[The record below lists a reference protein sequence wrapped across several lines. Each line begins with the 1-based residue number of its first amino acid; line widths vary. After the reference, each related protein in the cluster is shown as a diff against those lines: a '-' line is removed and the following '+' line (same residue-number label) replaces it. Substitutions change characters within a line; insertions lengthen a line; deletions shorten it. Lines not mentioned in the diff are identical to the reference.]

1 MERTMAGKIIFTGE
15 SDLPL
20 SPISSGGMSWNR
32 TGTWR
37 YIRPKYEDKTPPCNA
52 ACPAGVDIVGFIRL
66 VGEGKYEDAWN
77 LIREESPFPGVCGR
91 VCFHPCES
99 HCNRADY
106 DEAMA
111 INALE
116 RFVADRALDL
126 EPKLPVRATKEERV
140 AIVGSGPSGL
150 SCAYHLA
157 RMGYQATVFEA
168 LPQPGGILRAGIPSY
183 RLPRDILDREIAG
196 IQAYGVEIKANARL
210 GGDLSFQDLE
220 EYEAIFLATGAHI
233 SRKLNI
239 PGEDLEGVISG
250 LDLLR
255 DINLEKEV
263 RIGGRVAV
271 IGGGNTAV
279 DAGRAVLRLGGIPL
293 ILYRRSRDEMPAF
306 DEEVSEAVEEGVEIR
321 YLTGPTEIIG
331 HKGRVAQLG
340 CIKMELGEEDET
352 GRRSPVPIPR
362 SNFTVEVD
370 TVIVAIGEE
379 PDLTFLP
386 EDIRVEHKMVSTDNG
401 ARTSREDVF
410 AGGDMAHVHRTVA
423 HAIGFGKRAAIS
435 IDCLINKRDVNSLLQ
450 GIRVGENGTLSM
462 AKYLS
467 EVARRRAHHVVTFE
481 ELNVAYFEHGE
492 RNERAK
498 LAVPE
503 RVRDFRE
510 ISTGLTE
517 QGALREAERCFSCGL
532 CNECENCY
540 IFCPDLSVIM
550 DGGTVKYRINYDYC
564 KGCGICIAECP
575 RNALSMEKEAK

>member
-1 MERTMAGKIIFTGE
+1 MAGKIIFKGE

-20 SPISSGGMSWNR
+20 FPISSGDMCWNR

-52 ACPAGVDIVGFIRL
+52 ACPAGVDIPVFIGL
-66 VGEGKYEDAWN
+66 VVEGKYEEAWN
-77 LIREESPFPGVCGR
+77 IIREENPLPGVCGR

-99 HCNRADY
+99 LCNRAHY
-106 DEAMA
+106 DEVLA

-126 EPKLPVRATKEERV
+126 ESRVPIREARKERV

-150 SCAYHLA
+150 SCAYHVA
-157 RMGYQATVFEA
+157 RMGYQVTVFEA
-168 LPQPGGILRAGIPSY
+168 LPQPGGILRMGIPSY
-183 RLPRDILDREIAG
+183 RLPKDILDKEIAD
-196 IQAYGVEIKANARL
+196 IQAYGVEIKTNARL
-210 GGDLSFQDLE
+210 GGDLSFGDLE
-220 EYEAIFLATGAHI
+220 EYEAVFLATGAHI
-233 SRKLNI
+233 SRKLNT
-239 PGEDLEGVISG
+239 PGEDLEGAVSG

-255 DINLEKEV
+255 DINLGKKV

-279 DAGRAVLRLGGIPL
+279 DVARAVLRLGGNPI

-306 DEEVSEAVEEGVEIR
+306 DEEVSGTLEEGIEIR

-331 HKGRVAQLG
+331 QKGRVTKLE
-340 CIKMELGEEDET
+340 CTEMELGEEDET
-352 GRRSPVPIPR
+352 GRRRPVPIPD
-362 SNFTVEVD
+362 SHFTIPVD
-370 TVIVAIGEE
+370 AVIAAIGEE

-386 EDIRVEHKMVSTDNG
+386 EGIRVEGKIVSTDNG
-401 ARTSREDVF
+401 ARTSRKGIF
-410 AGGDMAHVHRTVA
+410 AGGDMAHLYRTVA

-435 IDCLINKRDVNSLLQ
+435 IDCSIRKKNVDSLLQ
-450 GIRVGENGTLSM
+450 GIRVGEDGALSI

-467 EVARRRAHHVVTFE
+467 EVARRRADHVVAFE

-492 RNERAK
+492 RNERTK

-510 ISTGLTE
+510 ISAGLTE
-517 QGALREAERCFSCGL
+517 QGALKEASRCFSCGL

-540 IFCPDLSVIM
+540 VFCPDLSVII
-550 DGGTVKYRINYDYC
+550 DSGAVKYRINYDYC

-575 RNALSMEKEAK
+575 RNALSVEKEAR

>member
-20 SPISSGGMSWNR
+20 SPISSGDMCWNR

-37 YIRPKYEDKTPPCNA
+37 YIRPKYEDKTPRCNP
-52 ACPAGVDIVGFIRL
+52 ACPAGVDIPVFIGL
-66 VGEGKYEDAWN
+66 VAEGKYEEAWN
-77 LIREESPFPGVCGR
+77 VIREESPFPGVCGR

-126 EPKLPVRATKEERV
+126 EPKLPIRATREERV

-157 RMGYQATVFEA
+157 RMGYQTTVFEA

-183 RLPRDILDREIAG
+183 RLPKDILDGEIAG
-196 IQAYGVEIKANARL
+196 IQAHGVEIKTNARL

-255 DINLEKEV
+255 DINLGKKV

-271 IGGGNTAV
+271 IGGGNTALDV
-279 DAGRAVLRLGGIPL
+279 ARAVLRLGGNPL

-306 DEEVSEAVEEGVEIR
+306 DEEVSEAVEEGIEIR

-331 HKGRVAQLG
+331 HKGRVTKVE
-340 CIKMELGEEDET
+340 CIEMELGGEDET

-362 SNFTVEVD
+362 SDFTVEAD

-467 EVARRRAHHVVTFE
+467 ELARRRAPHVVAFE
-481 ELNVAYFEHGE
+481 ELNLAYFEHGE
-492 RNERAK
+492 RNERPK
-498 LAVPE
+498 IAVPE

-532 CNECENCY
+532 CNDCENCY
-540 IFCPDLSVIM
+540 IFCPDLSIIV

>member
-1 MERTMAGKIIFTGE
+1 MAGKIIFKGE

-20 SPISSGGMSWNR
+20 SPISSGDMSWNR

-91 VCFHPCES
+91 VCFYPCES

-106 DEAMA
+106 DETMA

-168 LPQPGGILRAGIPSY
+168 LPQPGGILRTGIPSY
-183 RLPRDILDREIAG
+183 RLPRGVLDREIAG
-196 IQAYGVEIKANARL
+196 IQAYGVEIKTNARL
-210 GGDLSFQDLE
+210 GGDLSFEDLE
-220 EYEAIFLATGAHI
+220 EYEAIFLATGAHV

-255 DINLEKEV
+255 DINLGKAV
-263 RIGGRVAV
+263 RIEGRVAV
-271 IGGGNTAV
+271 LGGGNTAV
-279 DAGRAVLRLGGIPL
+279 DAARAVLRLGGIPL

-306 DEEVSEAVEEGVEIR
+306 DEEVSEALEEGIEIR

-331 HKGRVAQLG
+331 RKGRVAQLG
-340 CIKMELGEEDET
+340 CINMELGGEDET
-352 GRRSPVPIPR
+352 GRRSPVPIPH
-362 SNFTVEVD
+362 SNFTMEVD

-379 PDLTFLP
+379 PDLRFLP
-386 EDIRVEHKMVSTDNG
+386 EDIRVEGKMVSTDNG
-401 ARTSREDVF
+401 ARTSREGVF
-410 AGGDMAHVHRTVA
+410 AGGDMAHIHRTVA

-450 GIRVGENGTLSM
+450 GIRVGENGTLSIG
-462 AKYLS
+462 KYLS
-467 EVARRRAHHVVTFE
+467 EVARRRSHHVVAFE
-481 ELNVAYFEHGE
+481 ELNAIYFEHGE

-510 ISTGLTE
+510 ISMDLTE

-550 DGGTVKYRINYDYC
+550 DGGEVKYRINYDYC

-575 RNALSMEKEAK
+575 RNALSVEKEAR

>member
-1 MERTMAGKIIFTGE
+1 MAGKIIFKGE

-20 SPISSGGMSWNR
+20 SPISSGDMSWNR

-91 VCFHPCES
+91 VCFYPCES

-106 DEAMA
+106 DETMA

-183 RLPRDILDREIAG
+183 RLPRGVLDREIAG
-196 IQAYGVEIKANARL
+196 IQAYGVEIKTNARL
-210 GGDLSFQDLE
+210 GGDLSFEDLE
-220 EYEAIFLATGAHI
+220 EYEAIFLATGAHV

-255 DINLEKEV
+255 DINLGKAV
-263 RIGGRVAV
+263 RIEGRVAV
-271 IGGGNTAV
+271 LGGGNTAV
-279 DAGRAVLRLGGIPL
+279 DAARAVLRLGGIPL

-306 DEEVSEAVEEGVEIR
+306 DEEVSEALEEGIEIR

-331 HKGRVAQLG
+331 RKGRVAQLG
-340 CIKMELGEEDET
+340 CINMELGGEDET
-352 GRRSPVPIPR
+352 GRRSPVPIPH
-362 SNFTVEVD
+362 SNFTMEVD

-379 PDLTFLP
+379 PDLRFLP
-386 EDIRVEHKMVSTDNG
+386 EDIRVEGKMVSTDNG
-401 ARTSREDVF
+401 ARTSREGVF
-410 AGGDMAHVHRTVA
+410 AGGDMAHIHRTVA

-450 GIRVGENGTLSM
+450 GIRVGENGTLSIG
-462 AKYLS
+462 KYLS
-467 EVARRRAHHVVTFE
+467 EVARRRSHHVVAFE
-481 ELNVAYFEHGE
+481 ELNAIYFEHGE

-510 ISTGLTE
+510 ISMDLTE

-550 DGGTVKYRINYDYC
+550 DGGEVKYRINYDYC

-575 RNALSMEKEAK
+575 RNALSVEKEAR

>member
-1 MERTMAGKIIFTGE
+1 MAGKIIFKGE

-20 SPISSGGMSWNR
+20 FPISSGDMSWNR

-52 ACPAGVDIVGFIRL
+52 ACPAGVDIPVFIGL
-66 VGEGKYEDAWN
+66 VAEGKYEEAWN
-77 LIREESPFPGVCGR
+77 IIREENPLPGVCGR

-99 HCNRADY
+99 LCNRAHY
-106 DEAMA
+106 DETLA

-126 EPKLPVRATKEERV
+126 ESRVPIREARKERV

-150 SCAYHLA
+150 SCAYHVA
-157 RMGYQATVFEA
+157 RMGYQVTVFEA
-168 LPQPGGILRAGIPSY
+168 LPQPGGILRMGIPSY
-183 RLPRDILDREIAG
+183 RLPKDILDKEIAD
-196 IQAYGVEIKANARL
+196 IQAYGVEIKTNARL
-210 GGDLSFQDLE
+210 GGDLSFGGLE
-220 EYEAIFLATGAHI
+220 EYEAVFLATGAHI

-239 PGEDLEGVISG
+239 PGEDLEGAVSG

-255 DINLEKEV
+255 DINLGKKV

-279 DAGRAVLRLGGIPL
+279 DVARAVLRLGGKPI

-306 DEEVSEAVEEGVEIR
+306 DEEVSGTLEEGIEIR

-331 HKGRVAQLG
+331 QKGRVIELE
-340 CIKMELGEEDET
+340 CTEMELGEEDET
-352 GRRSPVPIPR
+352 GRRRPVPIPD
-362 SNFTVEVD
+362 SHFTIPVD
-370 TVIVAIGEE
+370 AVIAAIGEE

-386 EDIRVEHKMVSTDNG
+386 EGIRVEGKIVSTDNG
-401 ARTSREDVF
+401 ARTSRKGIF
-410 AGGDMAHVHRTVA
+410 AGGDMAHLYRTVA

-435 IDCLINKRDVNSLLQ
+435 IDCSIRKKNVDSLLQ
-450 GIRVGENGTLSM
+450 GIRVGEDGTLSI

-467 EVARRRAHHVVTFE
+467 EVARRRADHVVAFE

-492 RNERAK
+492 RNERTT

-517 QGALREAERCFSCGL
+517 QGALKEASRCFSCGL

-540 IFCPDLSVIM
+540 VFCPDLSVII
-550 DGGTVKYRINYDYC
+550 DSGAVKYRINYDYC

-575 RNALSMEKEAK
+575 RNALSVEKEAR

>member
-1 MERTMAGKIIFTGE
+1 MAGKIIFKGE

-20 SPISSGGMSWNR
+20 SPVSSGDMCWNR

-37 YIRPKYEDKTPPCNA
+37 YIRPKYEDKTPPCGT
-52 ACPAGVDIVGFIRL
+52 ACPAGVDIVGFIGL
-66 VGEGKYEDAWN
+66 LGEGKYEEAWN
-77 LIREESPFPGVCGR
+77 LIREENPFPGVCGR

-106 DEAMA
+106 DESLA

-116 RFVADRALDL
+116 RFVADRALDSK
-126 EPKLPVRATKEERV
+126 PRLPIRRTKKERIAV
-140 AIVGSGPSGL
+140 VGSGPSGL

-157 RMGYQATVFEA
+157 RMGYQTTVFEA
-168 LPQPGGILRAGIPSY
+168 LPWAGGILRVGIPSY
-183 RLPRDILDREIAG
+183 RLPKDILDKEIAD
-196 IQAYGVEIKANARL
+196 IQAYGVEIKTKARL
-210 GGDLSFQDLE
+210 GEDLSFEDLGK
-220 EYEAIFLATGAHI
+220 YTAIFLATGAHV

-239 PGEDLEGVISG
+239 PGEDLKGVVSG
-250 LDLLR
+250 LDFLR
-255 DINLEKEV
+255 DINLGKKV
-263 RIGGRVAV
+263 QIRGRVAV

-279 DAGRAVLRLGGIPL
+279 DAARAVLRLGGSPL

-306 DEEVSEAVEEGVEIR
+306 DEEVAGTLEEGIEIR
-321 YLTGPTEIIG
+321 YLTGPIAVIG
-331 HKGRVAQLG
+331 HKGRVTKLE
-340 CIKMELGEEDET
+340 CIKMELGGEDET
-352 GRRSPVPIPR
+352 GRKRPVPVPH
-362 SNFTVEVD
+362 SNFTTEVD

-386 EDIRVEHKMVSTDNG
+386 EDIPVENKMVSTDNA
-401 ARTSREDVF
+401 ARTSRKDVF
-410 AGGDMAHVHRTVA
+410 AGGDVAHIHRTVA

-435 IDCLINKRDVNSLLQ
+435 IDCLIRKRDVNSLLQ
-450 GIRVGENGTLSM
+450 EIRVGENGTLSV

-467 EVARRRAHHVVTFE
+467 EMARRRSHHVVTFE

-492 RNERAK
+492 RNERAT

-503 RVRDFRE
+503 RVRDLRE

-517 QGALREAERCFSCGL
+517 QQALKEAERCFSCGV
-532 CNECENCY
+532 CNECEVCY
-540 IFCPDLSVIM
+540 VFCPDLSIII

-575 RNALSMEKEAK
+575 RNALSVEKEAR

>member
-1 MERTMAGKIIFTGE
+1 MAGKIIFKGE

-20 SPISSGGMSWNR
+20 SPISSGDMSWNR

-91 VCFHPCES
+91 VCFYPCES

-106 DEAMA
+106 DETMA

-183 RLPRDILDREIAG
+183 RLPRGVLDREIAG
-196 IQAYGVEIKANARL
+196 IQAYGVEIKTNARL
-210 GGDLSFQDLE
+210 GGDLSFEDLE
-220 EYEAIFLATGAHI
+220 EYEAIFLATGAHV

-255 DINLEKEV
+255 DINLGKAV
-263 RIGGRVAV
+263 RIEGRVAV
-271 IGGGNTAV
+271 LGGGNTAV
-279 DAGRAVLRLGGIPL
+279 DAARAVLRLGGIPL

-306 DEEVSEAVEEGVEIR
+306 DEEVSEALEEGIEIR

-331 HKGRVAQLG
+331 RKGRVAQLG
-340 CIKMELGEEDET
+340 CINMELGGEDET
-352 GRRSPVPIPR
+352 GRRSPVPIPH
-362 SNFTVEVD
+362 SNFTMEVD

-379 PDLTFLP
+379 PDLRFLP
-386 EDIRVEHKMVSTDNG
+386 EDIRVEGKMVSTDNG
-401 ARTSREDVF
+401 ARTSREGVF
-410 AGGDMAHVHRTVA
+410 AGGDMAHIHRTVA

-450 GIRVGENGTLSM
+450 GIRVGENGTLSIG
-462 AKYLS
+462 KYLS
-467 EVARRRAHHVVTFE
+467 EVARRRSHHVVAFE
-481 ELNVAYFEHGE
+481 ELNAIYFEHGE

-510 ISTGLTE
+510 ISMDLTE
-517 QGALREAERCFSCGL
+517 QGALREAGRCFSCGL

-550 DGGTVKYRINYDYC
+550 DGGEVKYRINYDYC

-575 RNALSMEKEAK
+575 RNALSVEKEAR

>member
-1 MERTMAGKIIFTGE
+1 MAGKIIFRGE

-20 SPISSGGMSWNR
+20 TPISSGDMSWNR

-52 ACPAGVDIVGFIRL
+52 ACPAGVDIPVFIGL
-66 VGEGKYEDAWN
+66 VAEEKYQEAWN
-77 LIREESPFPGVCGR
+77 VIREENPFPGVCGR

-99 HCNRADY
+99 LCNRMHY
-106 DEAMA
+106 DETLA

-116 RFVADRALDL
+116 RFVADRALDV
-126 EPKLPVRATKEERV
+126 EPQVPVRGTRTEKV

-150 SCAYHLA
+150 SCAYHLT
-157 RMGYQATVFEA
+157 RMGYQVAAFEA
-168 LPQPGGILRAGIPSY
+168 LSEPGGILRMGIPSY
-183 RLPRDILDREIAG
+183 RLPKDILDKEIAD
-196 IQAYGVEIKANARL
+196 IQAYGVEIKTNTRL
-210 GGDLSFQDLE
+210 GGNLSFEDLE

-233 SRKLNI
+233 SRTLNI
-239 PGEDLEGVISG
+239 PGEDLEGVVSG
-250 LDLLR
+250 LDLLS
-255 DINLEKEV
+255 DINLGKEV

-279 DAGRAVLRLGGIPL
+279 DVARAVLRLGGNPI

-306 DEEVSEAVEEGVEIR
+306 DEEVSETLEEGIEIR

-331 HKGRVAQLG
+331 RKGRVIELKCTEMKLG
-340 CIKMELGEEDET
+340 KEDET
-352 GRRSPVPIPR
+352 GRRRPIPIPD
-362 SNFTVEVD
+362 SHFTIPVD
-370 TVIVAIGEE
+370 AVIAAIGEE

-386 EDIRVEHKMVSTDNG
+386 KDMRVENKMVAADNG
-401 ARTSREDVF
+401 ARTSREGVF
-410 AGGDMAHVHRTVA
+410 AGGDMAHLHRTVA

-435 IDCLINKRDVNSLLQ
+435 IDCLIGKRDVNTVLQ
-450 GIRVGENGTLSM
+450 GIGVGEDGTLSI

-467 EVARRRAHHVVTFE
+467 EVARRRNDHVVTFE
-481 ELNVAYFEHGE
+481 ELNVAYFEHEE

-510 ISTGLTE
+510 VSAGLTE
-517 QGALREAERCFSCGL
+517 QEALKEADRCFSCGL

-540 IFCPDLSVIM
+540 IFCPDLSVII
-550 DGGTVKYRINYDYC
+550 DSGAVKYRINYDFC

-575 RNALSMEKEAK
+575 RNALSVEKEAR

>member
-1 MERTMAGKIIFTGE
+1 MAGKIIFKGE

-20 SPISSGGMSWNR
+20 SPISSGDMSWNR

-91 VCFHPCES
+91 VCFYPCES

-106 DEAMA
+106 DETMA

-183 RLPRDILDREIAG
+183 RLPRGVLDREIAG
-196 IQAYGVEIKANARL
+196 IQAYGVEIKTNARL
-210 GGDLSFQDLE
+210 GGDLSFEDLE
-220 EYEAIFLATGAHI
+220 EYEAIFLATGAHV

-255 DINLEKEV
+255 DINLGKAV
-263 RIGGRVAV
+263 RIEGRVAV
-271 IGGGNTAV
+271 LGGGNTAV
-279 DAGRAVLRLGGIPL
+279 DAARAVLRLGGIPL

-306 DEEVSEAVEEGVEIR
+306 DEEVSEALEEGIEIR

-331 HKGRVAQLG
+331 RKGRVAQLG
-340 CIKMELGEEDET
+340 CIKMELGGEDET
-352 GRRSPVPIPR
+352 GRRSPVPIPH
-362 SNFTVEVD
+362 SNFTMEVD

-379 PDLTFLP
+379 PDLRFLP
-386 EDIRVEHKMVSTDNG
+386 EDIRVEGKMVSTDNG
-401 ARTSREDVF
+401 ARTSREGVF
-410 AGGDMAHVHRTVA
+410 AGGDMAHIHRTVA

-450 GIRVGENGTLSM
+450 GIRVGENGTLSIG
-462 AKYLS
+462 KYLS
-467 EVARRRAHHVVTFE
+467 EVARRRSHHVVAFE
-481 ELNVAYFEHGE
+481 ELNAIYFEHGE

-510 ISTGLTE
+510 ISMDLTE

-550 DGGTVKYRINYDYC
+550 DGGEVKYRINYDYC

-575 RNALSMEKEAK
+575 RNALSVEKEAR